1 MAQTSINNLARAI
14 YESSSGKDEASL
26 NILYKNIIRLLSEK
40 HLINKSKHL
49 LDKLQKII
57 DKDEDIIRVKITSRN
72 ELTKSTIKELE
83 EFIKDRYKAKNVVM
97 TFDKKEELIGG
108 IKLEIKDE
116 IIDIT
121 LKSKVNKLKNYLIT
135 N

>member
-14 YESSSGKDEASL
+14 YESSSGKDEVSL